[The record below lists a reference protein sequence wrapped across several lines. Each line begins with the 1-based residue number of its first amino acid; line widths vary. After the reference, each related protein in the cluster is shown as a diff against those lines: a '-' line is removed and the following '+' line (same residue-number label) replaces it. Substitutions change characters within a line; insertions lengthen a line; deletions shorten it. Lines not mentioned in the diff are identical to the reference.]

1 MRVTS
6 GNITWK
12 KETLVPPD
20 PVSCDCCQGNHVAV
34 VPHMRH
40 VVYVNNGETL
50 SCVQLDTNR
59 IIDIPLATNVWKVYY
74 YALNAVLY
82 VEKDHLRLHLVD
94 MDNNTNELI
103 EYPNRIENT
112 LFYIDNV
119 TVLDSG
125 RFIVLASCSMQLVIL
140 LNIELPCVFFLIAS
154 TSIDPSVS
162 PCFVK
167 ELNMFVFSGNNK
179 GELLL
184 ILLDRLSPSTEQTPI
199 HCKEHHRIRLDCEKI
214 THLAAIDS
222 SIIVC
227 DDRGCVTE
235 LRVFCRVCSKQK
247 EKEIL
252 HTYYMVAAV
261 TTLRLGGLVVVL
273 RRSVSHVCRR

>member
-1 MRVTS
+1 MRITS
-6 GNITWK
+6 GNIIWK

-20 PVSCDCCQGNHVAV
+20 PVSCDCCQGNHVAFM
-34 VPHMRH
+34 PHVRH
-40 VVYVNNGETL
+40 VVYVNNGEAL

-112 LFYIDNV
+112 LFCIDNV

-125 RFIVLASCSMQLVIL
+125 RFIVLASCSIQLVIL
-140 LNIELPCVFFLIAS
+140 LNIELPRVFFLIAS
-154 TSIDPSVS
+154 TSIDSSVS
-162 PCFVK
+162 PCFMK
-167 ELNMFVFSGNNK
+167 ELNMFVFSWNNK

-184 ILLDRLSPSTEQTPI
+184 VLLDRLSPSTEQTPI

-222 SIIVC
+222 SLIVC